1 MNGRFKCETGD
12 CGPWVDCSNGGVARG
27 GEPPCTLAEWTFAP
41 SQDYY
46 DVSNVDGF
54 NIPMKIEVVSKN
66 QAGNNGDAKYWC
78 QDPSCLTD
86 INKLCPAE
94 FQKKN
99 SQGKVVA
106 CFTCNYMLNAFL
118 FLFL

>member
-1 MNGRFKCETGD
+1 MNGRFRCETGD

-94 FQKKN
+94 FQKRN

-106 CFTCNYMLNAFL
+106 YYACKYII
-118 FLFL
+118 